1 MERLGWAWRIRAPGP
16 MESIPRNARILE
28 ARMSLVDERT
38 LEQAALQLLASSTS
52 QRYAREAARI
62 AEEAGL
68 VAAAQKNPRAYYE
81 RLDELLPIVTES
93 EGSPAE
99 LEVALLLC
107 ALARN
112 DNERRLRQLIEPSRM
127 RSPWLTALAFRI
139 PQFGPPTITEFDE
152 LHQRIERLLEGS
164 VEAPSSLDVRDNS
177 DPHLFPRAA

>member
-1 MERLGWAWRIRAPGP
+1 
-16 MESIPRNARILE
+16 
-28 ARMSLVDERT
+28 MSLVDERT
-38 LEQAALQLLASSTS
+38 LQQAALQLLASSTS

-68 VAAAQKNPRAYYE
+68 VAAAKENTRAYCE
-81 RLDELLPIVTES
+81 RLDELLPTVMKS

-112 DNERRLRQLIEPSRM
+112 DDERRLRQLIEPSRM
-127 RSPWLTALAFRI
+127 RSPWLRALALRI
-139 PQFGPPTITEFDE
+139 PQFGPPTTSEFDE
-152 LHQRIERLLEGS
+152 LRHRLKQLLEGS